1 MKNSGSGGIKAAIL
15 TISVVQMGTNA
26 ISPILADIAAAFPQA
41 GSSSIQLLMTF
52 PSLFVIAFSLLAASL
67 ARRVPKKWI
76 AAAGCGLFCLSGVL
90 SFLFH
95 GALPLL
101 FAWAAMMGVGI
112 GLVVPMA
119 TSLVNDCFNGPQ
131 QAQMMGWQ
139 SSAANVGAMMMTF
152 LGGLLAAVHWSCN
165 YLVYLIALP
174 GLLLAALC
182 LPAAAER
189 QDAALPEDAPRQA
202 GFLSLLGRRP
212 ILVGCL
218 LSAAVTML
226 FNTAPT
232 NLSMFVT
239 EKGIGSAAQAGTA
252 TTLLLLSGTVGG
264 LCYGWLSAR
273 LGRYVMVFGF
283 GMLALGQLVCSFAPS
298 MAVVYLGCLLCG
310 CAISTVMPAV
320 MLHMA
325 AHSGGNPA
333 ATSALAMSAS
343 NLGGFCSPAITVAA
357 QAVTGGASV
366 SARFVLSAACGL
378 LAALLTALMVHA
390 ENRSKSE
397 RNPAAR

>member
-1 MKNSGSGGIKAAIL
+1 MKTGSGGIKAAIL
-15 TISVVQMGTNA
+15 AISVVQMGTNA

-41 GSSSIQLLMTF
+41 GGSGIQFLMTF
-52 PSLFVIAFSLLAASL
+52 PSLFVIACSLLAASL
-67 ARRVPKKWI
+67 ARKIPKKWI

-101 FAWAAMMGVGI
+101 FAWAAMTGVGI

-119 TSLVNDCFNGPQ
+119 TSLVNDCFTGPG

-139 SSAANVGAMMMTF
+139 SSAANVGAMLMTF

-165 YLVYLIALP
+165 YLVYLVALP
-174 GLLLAALC
+174 GLLLAVLC
-182 LPAAAER
+182 LPASAGRQEAGPAEGSAR
-189 QDAALPEDAPRQA
+189 RT
-202 GFLSLLGRRP
+202 GFLPLLGRGP
-212 ILVGCL
+212 VLTGCL
-218 LSAAVTML
+218 LAAAVTML

-232 NLSMFVT
+232 NLSMFVA
-239 EKGIGSAAQAGTA
+239 EAGIGSAAQAGIA

-283 GMLALGQLVCSFAPS
+283 GMLALGQLVCARAPG

-325 AHSGGNPA
+325 AYSDGDPA
-333 ATSALAMSAS
+333 ATAALAMSAS
-343 NLGGFCSPAITVAA
+343 NLGGFCAPVITMAA
-357 QAVTGGASV
+357 QALTGSGAVGS
-366 SARFVLSAACGL
+366 RFVLSAVCA
-378 LAALLTALMVHA
+378 LAAAVLVALMVRA
-390 ENRSKSE
+390 ENRAK
-397 RNPAAR
+397 A